1 MTESVLHPG
10 DGKKRGVKVIVTAAA
25 AIIVLCAGYI
35 WLTRMQADDRPGRGV
50 RLQKASLF
58 GWSKTIYAA
67 SFRSPDSGERRFL
80 YNNPFIESEA
90 NLDFFVEY
98 DKNLG
103 GVQRLVLDLGGI
115 RYHILKRH
123 PPLPRIRR
131 GTRPPA
137 RPAPPLSP
145 PAASEKSVDPSASAP
160 ALIKDYAI
168 RDEIKK
174 EYLPA
179 GERTE
184 ALIKEALEIAEKKL
198 AEARAV
204 FHEAVIKAREK
215 AAARPRPALNP
226 KRPNS

>member
-67 SFRSPDSGERRFL
+67 SFRSPESGERLFL

-115 RYHILKRH
+115 RYHIQKRH

>member
-1 MTESVLHPG
+1 MKG
-10 DGKKRGVKVIVTAAA
+10 AAMAAA
-25 AIIVLCAGYI
+25 AIIVLCAGYL
-35 WLTRMQADDRPGRGV
+35 WLTRTQADSRPGRGV

-67 SFRSPDSGERRFL
+67 SFRSPDSGERLFL

-115 RYHILKRH
+115 RYHIQKRH

>member
-58 GWSKTIYAA
+58 GWNKTIYAG
-67 SFRSPDSGERRFL
+67 SFRSPDSGERLFV

-115 RYHILKRH
+115 RYHIQKRH

>member
-1 MTESVLHPG
+1 MTENSIRPIG
-10 DGKKRGVKVIVTAAA
+10 GKRPKGAAIAAA
-25 AIIVLCAGYI
+25 AVVIIALCAGAL
-35 WLTRMQADDRPGRGV
+35 WLTGIHAHVRPGLWV
-50 RLQKASLF
+50 RLEKASLF
-58 GWSKTIYAA
+58 GFNKLIYTQ
-67 SFRSPDSGERRFL
+67 SVRPGESEERL
-80 YNNPFIESEA
+80 YHFNNPFIESEA
-90 NLDFFVEY
+90 NLDFFVQY
-98 DKNLG
+98 DKARG

-115 RYHILKRH
+115 RYHIQKRH

>member
-67 SFRSPDSGERRFL
+67 SFRSPDSGERLFL

-115 RYHILKRH
+115 RYHIQKRH

>member
-67 SFRSPDSGERRFL
+67 SFRSPESGERLFL

-115 RYHILKRH
+115 RYHIQKRH

-160 ALIKDYAI
+160 ALIKDYTI

>member
-1 MTESVLHPG
+1 MTDSSIRPSGGRKPG
-10 DGKKRGVKVIVTAAA
+10 SQAIATAAVVLL
-25 AIIVLCAGYI
+25 VLCAGYL
-35 WLTRMQADDRPGRGV
+35 WLTRTHSDYRPGLWV
-50 RLQKASLF
+50 RLHKASLLSF
-58 GWSKTIYAA
+58 SKQVYAK
-67 SFRSPDSGERRFL
+67 SVQPLESGERLYL

-115 RYHILKRH
+115 RYHIQKRH